1 MRDFLNGH
9 IFVYYRPFKQRF
21 KQKNVK
27 SSGIRTLIIGTEV
40 KHADHLTSPRHIK
53 VFFESQSQL
62 KIDDKINTFT
72 VATK

>member
-1 MRDFLNGH
+1 MDWPGL
-9 IFVYYRPFKQRF
+9 FVYYRPFKQQF
-21 KQKNVK
+21 KQKNCRVQWD
-27 SSGIRTLIIGTEV
+27 SNSDHRTEV
-40 KHADHLTSPRHIK
+40 KEADHLTSPRHIK